1 MGSLTQFVTP
11 AHRDRTYGRIFQGI
25 PRSFLAPDHP
35 HNRALIGALALG
47 CAYVERQYRALEDGL
62 FLDSATTDDAGLFD
76 DGLSSLARW
85 ASWFDMSPL
94 PGETAA
100 QLRARIQSRLFAPR
114 LTLSAIKT
122 AVEAATGLPTRIE
135 EPAKEIV
142 RFNDGPFAYRKLAGD
157 AYSYMRID
165 VITDAQTVD
174 ANEGRAANLPVLLN
188 FLRAAGVHWRH
199 LEITTAFL
207 ALPLETQR
215 RKTFSSVQR
224 WAELLDTG
232 FRPNETLVPEAQP
245 LVATPWRPSSLS
257 ITASVERYGG
267 GVTYCISGAA
277 GMPINTVLAVGVPAG
292 APALNWDDTTTFW
305 EESVWA
311 NE

>member
-1 MGSLTQFVTP
+1 MGSLTELVTP
-11 AHRDRTYGRIFQGI
+11 AQRDRTYGRIFQGI
-25 PRSFLAPDHP
+25 PRSFLEPDHP
-35 HNRALIGALALG
+35 RNRALIGALALG
-47 CAYVERQYRALEDGL
+47 CAYVERQYRALENGL

-114 LTLSAIKT
+114 LTLGAIKA

-135 EPAKEIV
+135 EPAKEIF

-157 AYSYMRID
+157 TYSYMRID

-174 ANEGRAANLPVLLN
+174 VNEGRAANLPVLLN

-199 LEITTAFL
+199 FEITTAFL
-207 ALPLETQR
+207 AIPLEAQR

-224 WAELLDTG
+224 WVELLDTG
-232 FRPNETLVPEAQP
+232 FRPNEPLVPGAQP

-257 ITASVERYGG
+257 VTADVERYGG
-267 GVTYCISGAA
+267 GVTYYLSGAA
-277 GMPINTVLAVGVPAG
+277 GAPINTVLAMGVPPG
-292 APALNWDDTTTFW
+292 APTLAWDDATTFW
-305 EESVWA
+305 YESVWA
-311 NE
+311 DE